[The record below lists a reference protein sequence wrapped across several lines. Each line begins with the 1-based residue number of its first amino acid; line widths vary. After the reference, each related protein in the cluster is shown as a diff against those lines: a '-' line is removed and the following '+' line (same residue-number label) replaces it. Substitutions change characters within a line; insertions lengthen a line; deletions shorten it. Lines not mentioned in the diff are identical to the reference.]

1 MNISTKT
8 HTKTKAFNGNNK
20 TLKKIDLF
28 LKLFVAAMIISVSV
42 SISGCG
48 GGVIGTSGYQAEYT
62 PAYVELQKGWED
74 FKLGRYTT
82 AIEYFNNTLAYQH
95 TSEQEIDAHVGLGY
109 AKTRSTGIA
118 DAKDH
123 FDKAKDFDKDAK
135 IGMAGYWLSTA
146 QKDNMQKA
154 IDLLTKMSLDSPDY
168 VYQPGHAETGV
179 NNAKAHALMAALY
192 NYVGNYEKATAHAKK
207 ARELNIPP
215 KEPPYESVTQIVDW
229 VMTP

>member
-1 MNISTKT
+1 MNLSTKT
-8 HTKTKAFNGNNK
+8 RSRTNAFYSNKK
-20 TLKKIDLF
+20 TLKKIDLLF
-28 LKLFVAAMIISVSV
+28 LMLLALFLSGNSLL
-42 SISGCG
+42 ISGCG

-82 AIEYFNNTLAYQH
+82 AIEYFNNVLAYQH
-95 TSEQEIDAHVGLGY
+95 TAEQEIDAHVGLGY
-109 AKTRSTGIA
+109 AKTRSTGII

-123 FDKAKDFDKDAK
+123 FDKAKDLDKDAK

-154 IDLLTKMSLDSPDY
+154 IDLMTKMGLDSPDY
-168 VYQPGHAETGV
+168 VYQPAHSDIGV

-215 KEPPYESVTQIVDW
+215 KEPPYESVTQIVNW
-229 VMTP
+229 VMIP